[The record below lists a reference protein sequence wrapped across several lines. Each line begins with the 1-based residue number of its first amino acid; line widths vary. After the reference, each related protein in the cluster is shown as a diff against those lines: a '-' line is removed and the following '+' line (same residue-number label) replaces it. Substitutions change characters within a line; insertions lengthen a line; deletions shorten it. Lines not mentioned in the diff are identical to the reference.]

1 MKKTKQSKPSTIYIV
16 SGASGASGEQLVHT
30 VLAQFPEIQVPVA
43 KVAHVRQVGQIESV
57 VDKAAE
63 RGGIIVHT
71 LVDDK
76 MRKALIRLGRER
88 DVVTIDLMGGLLSR
102 LTDML
107 GEKPAGQPGL
117 YRQLHQAYLDR
128 VAAIEFSM
136 AHDDGQN
143 PQDLQDADIILFGVS
158 RLGKT
163 PLSMYLSVLGWKVA
177 NVPFIKGMDLPSELF
192 TIDHRRII
200 GLSINPD
207 QLLFYRKARRRRMG
221 RLGPDKYDDPISI
234 DEEIDA
240 ARRIFR
246 RHNFSI
252 IDVTNKPIET
262 SADEVI
268 KLITSRFKAES
279 HKD

>member
-1 MKKTKQSKPSTIYIV
+1 MKKSKLSKPSPIYIV

-43 KVAHVRQVGQIESV
+43 KVAHARQIGQIESV
-57 VDKAAE
+57 VKKAAE

-71 LVDDK
+71 LVDDT

-102 LTDML
+102 LTEML
-107 GEKPAGQPGL
+107 GQKPVGQPGL

-143 PQDLQDADIILFGVS
+143 PQDLQDADIILVGVS

-177 NVPFIKGMDLPSELF
+177 NVPFIKGMDLPPELF
-192 TIDHRRII
+192 AIDHRRVI

-207 QLLFYRKARRRRMG
+207 QLLFYRKVRRRRMG
-221 RLGPDKYDDPISI
+221 RLGPDKYDDPTSI
-234 DEEIDA
+234 DEEIGA
-240 ARRIFR
+240 ARRIFQ
-246 RHNFSI
+246 RHKFSI

-268 KLITSRFKAES
+268 QLITSRFKAES
-279 HKD
+279 HKA

>member
-1 MKKTKQSKPSTIYIV
+1 MKRSKLSKPPTIYIV

-43 KVAHVRQVGQIESV
+43 KVAHVSQIEQVESV
-57 VDKAAE
+57 VDKAAK

-71 LVDDK
+71 LVDDNI
-76 MRKALIRLGRER
+76 RKALIKLGRER
-88 DVVTIDLMGGLLSR
+88 EVVTIDLMGGLLSR
-102 LTDML
+102 LTEML
-107 GEKPAGQPGL
+107 GQKPAGQPGL

-143 PQDLQDADIILFGVS
+143 PQDLQDADIILVGVS

-177 NVPFIKGMDLPSELF
+177 NVPFIKGMDLPPELF
-192 TIDHRRII
+192 RIDHRRVI
-200 GLSINPD
+200 GLGINPD
-207 QLLFYRKARRRRMG
+207 QLLYYRKIRRRRMG

-234 DEEIDA
+234 EEEIEA

-246 RHNFSI
+246 RHKFSI
-252 IDVTNKPIET
+252 IDVTNRPIET

-268 KLITSRFKAES
+268 QLITSRFKAES